1 MHADKKKKK
10 KNIYIYIYILQSTYF
25 HSKDSSISFIDSKYS
40 PALLKFLQGDL
51 LADLLY
57 SEQMSLSNLTTVI
70 FLSTSSKY
78 FLAWWSTF

>member
-10 KNIYIYIYILQSTYF
+10 KKIYIYIYIYIY
-25 HSKDSSISFIDSKYS
+25 IS
-40 PALLKFLQGDL
+40 DL